1 MTYLS
6 RLEICAFTGYKIHPG
21 HGILYV
27 RTDNRSFRLLSSK
40 AASLFLQRK
49 NPRKIHWTVVFR
61 RMHRKG
67 IVEEAAKKRTRR
79 AVKHQRAIAGIT
91 MDAIKAKRNQK
102 PEVRAAARVEAVKK
116 AKADKAEKAKKK
128 AAEKASR
135 PAQAGGAKISK
146 QQQKGAR
153 PAVAAKSR

>member
-1 MTYLS
+1 MK
-6 RLEICAFTGYKIHPG
+6 LEICSFTGYKIHPG

-27 RTDNRSFRLLSSK
+27 RSDNRSFRLIGSK

-61 RMHRKG
+61 RMHKKG

-79 AVKHQRAIAGIT
+79 AVKHQRAIAGTT

-102 PEVRAAARVEAVKK
+102 PEVRAAARAEAIKK
-116 AKADKAEKAKKK
+116 AKADRAAKDKKK
-128 AAEKASR
+128 AAEK
-135 PAQAGGAKISK
+135 
-146 QQQKGAR
+146 
-153 PAVAAKSR
+153 